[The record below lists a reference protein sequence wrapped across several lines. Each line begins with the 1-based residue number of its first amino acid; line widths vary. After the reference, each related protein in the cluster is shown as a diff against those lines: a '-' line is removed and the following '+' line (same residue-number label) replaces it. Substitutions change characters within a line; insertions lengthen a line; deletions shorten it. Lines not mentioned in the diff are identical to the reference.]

1 MNRKE
6 LLETVLN
13 NKELNHITKK
23 DADRIITATFETIK
37 KTVKKGEDV
46 SLVGFGTWLR
56 AKRAA
61 RTGVN
66 PATGEIQGQCSLAT
80 KSEVNEAIGIA
91 AKAQPAWAAVNPQR
105 RSRIMMKFVELL
117 NRDMQKLAEALSRE
131 HGKTLPDA
139 AGDVQQQHVF

>member
-6 LLETVLN
+6 LLEAVLN
-13 NKELNHITKK
+13 NKELKHITKK

-66 PATGEIQGQCSLAT
+66 PATGEKI
-80 KSEVNEAIGIA
+80 KIP
-91 AKAQPAWAAVNPQR
+91 AKKVPKFRAGKAW
-105 RSRIMMKFVELL
+105 K
-117 NRDMQKLAEALSRE
+117 DM
-131 HGKTLPDA
+131 
-139 AGDVQQQHVF
+139 F

>member
-6 LLETVLN
+6 LLEAVLS
-13 NKELNHITKK
+13 NKELKHITKK
-23 DADRIITATFETIK
+23 DADRMITATFETIK

-66 PATGEIQGQCSLAT
+66 PATGEKI
-80 KSEVNEAIGIA
+80 KIP
-91 AKAQPAWAAVNPQR
+91 AKKVPKFRAGKAW
-105 RSRIMMKFVELL
+105 K
-117 NRDMQKLAEALSRE
+117 DM
-131 HGKTLPDA
+131 
-139 AGDVQQQHVF
+139 F